1 MTALRV
7 LHLYSDEL
15 GINGDRGNAL
25 ALRQRLLWRG
35 IDAEVVTVVSGQA
48 MPHVVDLVH
57 IGSGPRSARDAVLDD
72 LLDRAERLGEWAA
85 SGVPMIGVGA
95 GFQLMAR
102 GIVSRDGREQRAAGL
117 LPVTIRDTSHRTVG
131 EALGIP
137 DDGGRRAGYL
147 NYAVS
152 VERHGGAPLA
162 VLDRG
167 PAAPAGGFTDSEGGN
182 LREGIR
188 FGSLIGTHLHGPVLP
203 MNPVLA
209 DELLT
214 HALSRHGIALP
225 EADERTREA
234 DDRARRSRAAIAHRL
249 GRSGAED

>member
-1 MTALRV
+1 
-7 LHLYSDEL
+7 
-15 GINGDRGNAL
+15 
-25 ALRQRLLWRG
+25 
-35 IDAEVVTVVSGQA
+35 
-48 MPHVVDLVH
+48 MPHDVDVVH

-72 LLDRAERLGEWAA
+72 LRARAERLGEWAA

-102 GIVSRDGREQRAAGL
+102 AIVSPDGQQQPAAGL
-117 LPVTIRDTSHRTVG
+117 LPVTIRDTAHRTVG
-131 EALGIP
+131 EALGSPESGI
-137 DDGGRRAGYL
+137 RLAGYL

-152 VERHGGAPLA
+152 VEREGGAPLA

-167 PAAPAGGFTDSEGGN
+167 PAAPAGGFTDSDGAS

-188 FGSLIGTHLHGPVLP
+188 YGSLIGTHLHGPVLP

-214 HALSRHGIALP
+214 HTLARHGIALP
-225 EADERTREA
+225 EAEERTREA

-249 GRSGAED
+249 GRSGTEV